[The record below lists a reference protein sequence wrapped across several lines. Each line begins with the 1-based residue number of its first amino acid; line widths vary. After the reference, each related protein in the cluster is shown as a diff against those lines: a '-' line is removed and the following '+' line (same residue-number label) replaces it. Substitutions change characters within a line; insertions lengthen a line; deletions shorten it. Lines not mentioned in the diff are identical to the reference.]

1 MGGIVVKVV
10 IAIDSFKGSLSSMEA
25 GIAAKDGILKACN
38 AAKVIIKPLADGGE
52 GTVDSLVEGMNG
64 NREKTYVTGPIGK
77 KVECIYGILPNSN
90 IAIIEMASAAGL
102 TLIPEEERN
111 PLNTTT
117 FGVGELIK
125 EAIEK
130 GCRNFIIGLGGS
142 ATNDAGVGM
151 LQALGYEFLD
161 KNGDKVGF
169 GGKVLNDICF
179 IDEKNKIKE
188 LEECSFKIACD
199 VNNPLYGLKG
209 AAYIYGKQKGA
220 SDEEVK
226 LLDEG
231 LMKFSEVVK
240 RNFGI
245 SRYDY
250 PGAGAAGGM
259 GFAFLSFLNAK
270 LESGIKIILDEINLE
285 KDILDAD
292 YVITG
297 EGKLDIQTS
306 MGKAPIGVAK
316 LAKKYNKKVIAFA
329 GCTTEDALHC
339 NEEGIDAY
347 FSIVNGAI
355 SLEEAMNKE
364 NAKKNM
370 KLTVYQVFCLINKI
384 TN

>member
-1 MGGIVVKVV
+1 MKVV

-25 GIAAKDGILKACN
+25 GIAAKDGILKACDGSN
-38 AAKVIIKPLADGGE
+38 VIVKPLADGGE
-52 GTVDSLVEGMNG
+52 GTVESLVEGMNG
-64 NREKTYVTGPIGK
+64 SREKTYVTGPVGK
-77 KVECIYGILPNSN
+77 KIECIYGILPNSN
-90 IAIIEMASAAGL
+90 TAIIEMASTAGL
-102 TLIPEEERN
+102 TLISEKERN

-117 FGVGELIK
+117 FGVGEVIK

-161 KNGDKVGF
+161 KNGEKVGF
-169 GGKVLNDICF
+169 GGKVLKDICF

-199 VNNPLYGLKG
+199 VNNPLYGQQG

-220 SDEEVK
+220 SDEEIK
-226 LLDEG
+226 FLDEG
-231 LMKFSEVVK
+231 LIKFSEVVQ
-240 RNFGI
+240 RHFGI
-245 SRYDY
+245 SRSDY

-259 GFAFLSFLNAK
+259 GFGFLTFLNAK
-270 LESGIKIILDEINLE
+270 LESGIKIVLDEINLE
-285 KDILDAD
+285 KEILDAD

-297 EGKLDIQTS
+297 EGRLDLQTS
-306 MGKAPIGVAK
+306 MGKAPIGIAK

-329 GCTTEDALHC
+329 GCTTEDALGC
-339 NEEGIDAY
+339 NEKGIDAY
-347 FSIVNGAI
+347 FSIVNGAM

-370 KLTVYQVFCLINKI
+370 ELTVYEVFRLIDIQSK
-384 TN
+384 